1 MKYYIEQVKNFL
13 SALIFHITNMGSSFP
28 SLADCMLVDFHY
40 QNCMLAYCIINFSCR
55 DFALARIVCLLSWSF
70 LY

>member
-40 QNCMLAYCIINFSCR
+40 QNCMLVIHP
-55 DFALARIVCLLSWSF
+55 
-70 LY
+70 